1 MSVDFL
7 ALLQFSYAYK
17 NTILDGIVDKH
28 MIYPGPD
35 QTRAVYNEALE
46 ILKSY
51 CSKQFSRNKEA
62 FDKLQPDIN
71 RCYEIVKEGRDKT
84 IDYSFGDQYHMS
96 IKFNRLRALYNAILK
111 VEDEILE
118 KQVQEQMKKELEE
131 QKRILKK
138 IKEEETNNLLIFN
151 TCPTCNK

>member
-17 NTILDGIVDKH
+17 YTILDGIVDKH
-28 MIYPGPD
+28 MVYPGPD

-46 ILKSY
+46 ILKNY
-51 CSKQFSRNKEA
+51 CSKKFNGNKEA

-111 VEDEILE
+111 LEDEILE
-118 KQVQEQMKKELEE
+118 KQAQEKIREQIEE
-131 QKRILKK
+131 QKRLLKR
-138 IKEEETNNLLIFN
+138 EQEMNDLLFN
-151 TCPTCNK
+151 VYPNSNK